1 MSDERPTDYRYSVCI
16 RYSFVSGWAECVG
29 WGVKFEL
36 TAERIEEM
44 VFCIVDNNL
53 DRDEAI
59 RYAMDFVADCQCE
72 DAEGVGND

>member
-1 MSDERPTDYRYSVCI
+1 M
-16 RYSFVSGWAECVG
+16 
-29 WGVKFEL
+29 KFEL

-72 DAEGVGND
+72 DAEEVSDD